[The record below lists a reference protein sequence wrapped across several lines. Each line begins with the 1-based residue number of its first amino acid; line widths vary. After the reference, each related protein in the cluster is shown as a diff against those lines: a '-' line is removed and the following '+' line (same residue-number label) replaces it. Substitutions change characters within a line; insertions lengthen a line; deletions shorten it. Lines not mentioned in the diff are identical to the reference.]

1 MVGRVDKMELEAV
14 RMDDIDQKL
23 IAALRRDGRASLS
36 ELSST
41 LGLARATVRARMDR
55 LIARGEIQGF
65 SVVTR
70 ADVTAMPV
78 RGLMMIGIEGRGAE
92 RITARLSGL
101 PEVLA
106 VHSTNGR
113 WDLIAE
119 IGARTLEE
127 FDAVLFRIRG
137 FDGVTASE
145 TSLMLTTRR
154 AGRR

>member
-1 MVGRVDKMELEAV
+1 MVMRMVTVVEKAG
-14 RMDDIDQKL
+14 RMDEIDQNL

-36 ELSST
+36 ELAGT
-41 LGLARATVRARMDR
+41 LGLSRATVRARMDR
-55 LIARGEIQGF
+55 LIAKGEIQGF
-65 SVVTR
+65 AVVTR
-70 ADVTAMPV
+70 SDVTAMPV

-92 RITARLSGL
+92 RITARLAGL

-127 FDAVLFRIRG
+127 FDAVLARIRNL
-137 FDGVTASE
+137 DGVTSSE

>member
-1 MVGRVDKMELEAV
+1 MERPAD

-36 ELSST
+36 ELSAA
-41 LGLARATVRARMDR
+41 LGLSRATVRARMDR
-55 LIARGEIQGF
+55 LLSKGEVQGF

-70 ADVTAMPV
+70 GDVTAMPV

-92 RITARLSGL
+92 RVTARLSGL
-101 PEVLA
+101 PDVMA

-119 IGARTLEE
+119 IGTRTLEE
-127 FDAVLFRIRG
+127 FDAVLSRIRS
-137 FDGVTASE
+137 FEGVTSSE